1 MKRNQSKWSYEAT
14 VAEIEAIITQIEA
27 GELNLEEVF
36 ERFNTAVNHLQ
47 QCETFLQERR
57 QQMTLLIEKLGEEP
71 EF

>member
-1 MKRNQSKWSYEAT
+1 MKRNQSKWNYEAT

-36 ERFNTAVNHLQ
+36 ERFNTAVNYLQ